1 MRVCEL
7 TEVSPILGTAPSLG
21 DPPFAPKVLIGSER
35 ADEVS
40 PQGAEFGPELKD
52 GLGLLTNHT
61 TLLQSSSPFLYSA
74 IKPATLLSAQLI
86 RMRDEPG
93 HDVSPLV
100 AGCCRTFT

>member
-1 MRVCEL
+1 MCEL

-74 IKPATLLSAQLI
+74 IKPATLLSAQLV

-93 HDVSPLV
+93 HGVSPLV